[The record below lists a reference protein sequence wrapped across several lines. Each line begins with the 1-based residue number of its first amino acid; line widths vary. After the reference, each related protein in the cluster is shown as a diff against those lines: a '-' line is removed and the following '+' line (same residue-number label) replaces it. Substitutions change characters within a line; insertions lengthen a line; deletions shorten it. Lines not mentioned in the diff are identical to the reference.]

1 MNYTNNFVQI
11 KKFSRLNSANIGSE
25 SYKSN
30 FLNSNFKRENNLKK
44 SSRNK
49 KNINSSSRSKEKYN
63 QMISKEKIL
72 NSKSVDNNKFFNEIK
87 EEKKVTSNLT
97 TENNIPIPKTKLK
110 NSIYKKDNNEQINYF
125 NKLAPLQKCLK
136 NLENIQ
142 INDKDYNIDQSP
154 DKIKSNEK
162 IDYYNKN
169 VFNNLQDNQMN
180 IKSNDISYD
189 KDNKNTKL
197 SQSFSNYKDIF
208 ENSLKFSNNTSYSNM
223 KNVKK
228 DKINNVKNEE
238 NKKKENQLILTEM
251 NKYKMNNKIN
261 YKKIIGMESKNNVD
275 SEYSYFSNHMK
286 IEANVEKSKSKDK
299 RVSVKLKLSNENSNS
314 KISTTIFNKS
324 NSLERELIKL
334 KSRKNIGKNN
344 IQKNSNSISRKTSKD
359 FQNSLLTEEKNQ
371 TKNKFNTGNVSNTL
385 MNTSENKEFKNNIN
399 LNILDNENT
408 LEISHNDEVSPYHYI
423 KNAIKT
429 FNNEEIINK
438 KQNLELIKGFKENE
452 NKKVLN
458 ISINNSTNSFNK
470 IVTSTKN
477 ISKNK
482 NNSISSNNYEYVNT
496 KTNTKSNSNSNN
508 NNYNT
513 GNGNS
518 NSNVVENIFKND
530 KSDHNSNTS

>member
-1 MNYTNNFVQI
+1 M
-11 KKFSRLNSANIGSE
+11 
-25 SYKSN
+25 
-30 FLNSNFKRENNLKK
+30 
-44 SSRNK
+44 
-49 KNINSSSRSKEKYN
+49 
-63 QMISKEKIL
+63 
-72 NSKSVDNNKFFNEIK
+72 
-87 EEKKVTSNLT
+87 
-97 TENNIPIPKTKLK
+97 
-110 NSIYKKDNNEQINYF
+110 
-125 NKLAPLQKCLK
+125 
-136 NLENIQ
+136 
-142 INDKDYNIDQSP
+142 
-154 DKIKSNEK
+154 
-162 IDYYNKN
+162 
-169 VFNNLQDNQMN
+169 
-180 IKSNDISYD
+180 
-189 KDNKNTKL
+189 
-197 SQSFSNYKDIF
+197 
-208 ENSLKFSNNTSYSNM
+208 
-223 KNVKK
+223 
-228 DKINNVKNEE
+228 
-238 NKKKENQLILTEM
+238 
-251 NKYKMNNKIN
+251 
-261 YKKIIGMESKNNVD
+261 
-275 SEYSYFSNHMK
+275 
-286 IEANVEKSKSKDK
+286 
-299 RVSVKLKLSNENSNS
+299 
-314 KISTTIFNKS
+314 
-324 NSLERELIKL
+324 
-334 KSRKNIGKNN
+334 
-344 IQKNSNSISRKTSKD
+344 
-359 FQNSLLTEEKNQ
+359 TEEKNQ

-530 KSDHNSNTS
+530 KSDHNNKTNNSSNNSNFHNDLKKKDIINNISIKDLLIK